1 MGRRRLDGKWTTRHH
16 RWDGGGRWVGVD
28 GRGKLELP
36 LTWGREEGGGR
47 VLYIDPFQ
55 PVDDAR

>member
-1 MGRRRLDGKWTTRHH
+1 MVSGQRGITV
-16 RWDGGGRWVGVD
+16 GMEEGRWVGVD

-55 PVDDAR
+55 PADDAR